1 MHSLM
6 TNISMSFFLQLLD
19 VKMEVKKE
27 HMLSSNLGSLA
38 AVVDILHHC
47 ESPAAIFKVIKI
59 LDFTLVL

>member
-1 MHSLM
+1 
-6 TNISMSFFLQLLD
+6 MSFFLQLLD
-19 VKMEVKKE
+19 VEMEVKKE

>member
-6 TNISMSFFLQLLD
+6 TNISMSFSLQLLD
-19 VKMEVKKE
+19 VEMEVKKE

-38 AVVDILHHC
+38 AVVDILHQC

>member
-1 MHSLM
+1 
-6 TNISMSFFLQLLD
+6 MSFFLQLLD
-19 VKMEVKKE
+19 VEMEVKKE

-38 AVVDILHHC
+38 AVVDILHQC